1 MNRFFTLNNTEDIT
15 FAEPFS
21 NESPPEGSIWIIP
34 FGGLGEIGKNMM
46 LLESKDDI
54 LIVDSG
60 IMFPSEEMLGIDYVI
75 PDIRYLL
82 LKKEKLRAIVVT
94 HGHEDHIGAIPYFI
108 GNFDSLPIYGT
119 KLTLEILRAKLK
131 EFELH
136 GSYSLCPVNAGYEI
150 THGAFSVSFFDV
162 IHSISESVGLIITTP
177 AGCIVHSGDFKMQ
190 KGSRNMKDG
199 LSNFLENGNRQ
210 VRLLMSDSTY
220 ADRPGFSR
228 PEELVGKTLDRVFG
242 QCEGRI
248 IISTFASSIPRIE
261 QIASLA
267 EKHGRKLCV
276 HGRGLESI
284 LAIARDLGYFNLSTD
299 KMVKI
304 EDVKKLKD
312 NEVLILATGSQGE
325 PLSALTLMATNN
337 HKWIKI
343 KDGDTVIISATPVPG
358 NETLV
363 HNTINSLFR
372 LGAEVIY
379 EVAFKS
385 ENSKKDD
392 FHIHVSGHGSREELK
407 LLIQDTNPEFFV
419 PIHGEFRHLVHHGRL
434 AQEMG
439 ITQERIFQIDD
450 GTVLELSEEE
460 LRVIGRI
467 HLENVY
473 VDGLGIGDVGRS
485 VLKDRQTMSDDGIC
499 FIVAVIDSSH
509 SEIVTGPH
517 IETRGLIYARE
528 SQELLDEA
536 QDVVRKALVES
547 LPCSDNE
554 EICARARL
562 ALRKLFTSRIKRRP
576 LIVPLILE
584 I

>member
-1 MNRFFTLNNTEDIT
+1 MKRFFTLNNTEDIT

-21 NESPPEGSIWIIP
+21 NENPPEGSIWIIP
-34 FGGLGEIGKNMM
+34 LGGLGEIGKNMM

-82 LKKEKLRAIVVT
+82 LKKEKLRAIIIT
-94 HGHEDHIGAIPYFI
+94 HGHEDHIGAIPYLI
-108 GNFDSLPIYGT
+108 GNFDNLPIYGT

-136 GSYSLCPVNAGYEI
+136 GSYSLCPVKAGDEI
-150 THGAFSVSFFDV
+150 TQGAFSVSFFDV
-162 IHSISESVGLIITTP
+162 IHSISESVGLIISTP
-177 AGCIVHSGDFKMQ
+177 AGRIVHSGDFKMQ

-199 LSNFLENGNRQ
+199 LSSFLENGNKP

-242 QCEGRI
+242 KCGGRI

-284 LAIARDLGYFNLSTD
+284 LSIARDLGYFNLSAA

-304 EDVKKLKD
+304 EEVKKLKD
-312 NEVLILATGSQGE
+312 EEVLILATGSQGE
-325 PLSALTLMATNN
+325 PLSALTLMATNS

-385 ENSKKDD
+385 ENSKKDE

-407 LLIQDTNPEFFV
+407 LMIQDTNPEFFV

-499 FIVAVIDSSH
+499 FIVAVIDSSN
-509 SEIVTGPH
+509 SEIISGPH
-517 IETRGLIYARE
+517 IETRGLIYVRE

-536 QDVVRKALVES
+536 QNVVRKALVEAMA
-547 LPCSDNE
+547 CSDNE
-554 EICARARL
+554 EICARAKL

>member
-1 MNRFFTLNNTEDIT
+1 MSRFFTLNSTEDIA
-15 FAEPFS
+15 FAEPFI
-21 NESPPEGSIWIIP
+21 NEDPQPGSLWIIP
-34 FGGLGEIGKNMM
+34 LGGLGEIGKNMM
-46 LLESKDDI
+46 LLETKDDI
-54 LIVDSG
+54 IVIDSG

-82 LKKEKLRAIVVT
+82 LKKRKLRAIFVT
-94 HGHEDHIGAIPYFI
+94 HGHEDHIGAIPYFL
-108 GNFDSLPIYGT
+108 DSLENVSIYGT
-119 KLTLEILRAKLK
+119 KLTLEILKAKLR
-131 EFELH
+131 EFDLP
-136 GSYSLCPVNAGYEI
+136 STYSLCTVKAGDEI
-150 THGAFSVSFFDV
+150 SQGDFTVCFFEV
-162 IHSISESVGLIITTP
+162 IHSISESVGLIIDTP
-177 AGCIVHSGDFKMQ
+177 AGYIVHSGDFKMQ
-190 KGSRNMKDG
+190 KGSKNMKDG
-199 LSNFLENGNRQ
+199 LSCCLDSGCKS

-242 QCEGRI
+242 KCTGRI

-267 EKHGRKLCV
+267 DKHGRRLCV

-284 LAIARDLGYFNLSTD
+284 MSIARELGYLNFPMSR
-299 KMVKI
+299 MVKI
-304 EDVKKLKD
+304 EEVNKLKD
-312 NEVLILATGSQGE
+312 EEVLILATGSQGE
-325 PLSALTLMATNN
+325 PLSALTLMATNS

-407 LLIQDTNPEFFV
+407 LLINDTNPEYFV

-434 AQEMG
+434 AQEVG
-439 ITQERIFQIDD
+439 ITQDRIFQIDD
-450 GTVLELSEEE
+450 GTVLELSDKEP
-460 LRVIGRI
+460 RVLGRI
-467 HLENVY
+467 HLDNVY

-499 FIVAVIDSSH
+499 FIAAVIDSSVP
-509 SEIVTGPH
+509 EIISGPH

-536 QDVVRKALVES
+536 QNVVTNAISEALS
-547 LPCSDNE
+547 CADNE
-554 EICARARL
+554 EIGARAKL
-562 ALRKLFTSRIKRRP
+562 ALRRLFTSRIKRRP

>member
-1 MNRFFTLNNTEDIT
+1 MGTFFTLNNSEDKT
-15 FAEPFS
+15 FAEPFI
-21 NESPPEGSIWIIP
+21 NEDPPEGSLWIIP
-34 FGGLGEIGKNMM
+34 LGGLGEIGKNMM

-54 LIVDSG
+54 LVIDSG
-60 IMFPSEEMLGIDYVI
+60 IMFPTEEMLGIDYVI
-75 PDIRYLL
+75 PDIRYLF
-82 LKKEKLRAIVVT
+82 LKKEKLRAIIVT

-108 GNFDSLPIYGT
+108 GNFDRVPIYGT
-119 KLTLEILRAKLK
+119 RLTLEILKAKLR
-131 EFELH
+131 EFGLE
-136 GSYSLCPVNAGYEI
+136 GSYQLCKVKAGDEI
-150 THGAFSVSFFDV
+150 TQGDFSVSFFDV
-162 IHSISESVGLIITTP
+162 IHSISESVGLIIKTS
-177 AGCIVHSGDFKMQ
+177 AGLIVHSGDFKMQ

-199 LSNFLENGNRQ
+199 LSCFLDNENMP

-220 ADRPGFSR
+220 ADRPGFSK
-228 PEELVGKTLDRVFG
+228 PEELVGRTLDRVFG
-242 QCEGRI
+242 QCRGRI

-284 LAIARDLGYFNLSTD
+284 LSIARDLGYLDFPAS

-304 EDVKKLKD
+304 EEVKKLKD
-312 NEVLILATGSQGE
+312 EEVLILATGSQGE

-343 KDGDTVIISATPVPG
+343 KEGDTVIISATPVPG

-385 ENSKKDD
+385 ENTKKDD

-407 LLIQDTNPEFFV
+407 LLIQYAKPEFFV

-434 AQEMG
+434 AQEMD
-439 ITQERIFQIDD
+439 IPQERIFQIDD
-450 GTVLELSEEE
+450 GTVIELSKEE
-460 LRVIGRI
+460 LRVLGRI

-473 VDGLGIGDVGRS
+473 VDGLGIGDIGRS
-485 VLKDRQTMSDDGIC
+485 VLKDRQTMADDGIC
-499 FIVAVIDSSH
+499 FIVAVIDSSA
-509 SEIVTGPH
+509 SEIISGPH
-517 IETRGLIYARE
+517 IETRGLVYERE
-528 SQELLDEA
+528 SQELLEEA
-536 QDVVRKALVES
+536 QNVVRIALNES
-547 LPCSDNE
+547 LTCADNE
-554 EICARARL
+554 ETGARAKL
-562 ALRKLFTSRIKRRP
+562 ALRRLFTSRIKRRP